1 MENKEEIVFKVF
13 INRKEVGIEK
23 LTDKGWFWRYYDLD
37 PDKGERWTPGVMHSI
52 KGIKRVL
59 STEHFCNHC
68 GKPKRMD
75 GNGTISGVSTR
86 LLTRIATDLEKEM
99 KRSDN
104 EMVISDLE
112 MQIDGLK
119 ALKKELDDFRT
130 IKAILNGC

>member
-1 MENKEEIVFKVF
+1 MNTEEN
-13 INRKEVGIEK
+13 
-23 LTDKGWFWRYYDLD
+23 LTVKQALHIG
-37 PDKGERWTPGVMHSI
+37 
-52 KGIKRVL
+52 
-59 STEHFCNHC
+59 
-68 GKPKRMD
+68 
-75 GNGTISGVSTR
+75 GVSTR

-104 EMVISDLE
+104 EMVIADLE